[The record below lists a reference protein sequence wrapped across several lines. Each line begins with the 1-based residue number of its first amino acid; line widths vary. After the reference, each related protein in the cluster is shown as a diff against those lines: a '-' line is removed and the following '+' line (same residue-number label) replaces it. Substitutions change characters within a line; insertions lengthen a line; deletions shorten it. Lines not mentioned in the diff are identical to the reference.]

1 MPAAMM
7 AVERVAAGLTVARH
21 DSGECFSGSSTSS
34 HRMDHIC
41 AAAQPRSEQQQKARG
56 SAKPKRKSKKSKT
69 SGGPSDSVSLAAA
82 LGVIF
87 LVFCPL
93 VVLGRRYL
101 LRGGSLAAPA
111 EEGPWA
117 QAGQGHRLGTKQ
129 D

>member
-1 MPAAMM
+1 MWS
-7 AVERVAAGLTVARH
+7 AGLTVARH
-21 DSGECFSGSSTSS
+21 NSDECFSGSSASS
-34 HRMDHIC
+34 QRMDHVC
-41 AAAQPRSEQQQKARG
+41 AGAPPRSEQQQNARG
-56 SAKPKRKSKKSKT
+56 SAKPKRKSKKSRK

-101 LRGGSLAAPA
+101 LRGASLAAPA